1 MNYNNFGSNNDIK
14 ECNIAATI
22 LKIQERKTS
31 KGNSYAIIKLTDL
44 SGVFEIFIF
53 SELLELNR
61 SILLEGNS
69 LLFTLNKSLNIV
81 ENRFKGINVIKL
93 VAIKDLLNKPISEA
107 EFILKDLNQIKKI
120 SNILQEN
127 GETNVKIK
135 ILDEKGNLVFNLKKK
150 RKIERSSLTRLE
162 NEDISSIIS

>member
-1 MNYNNFGSNNDIK
+1 M
-14 ECNIAATI
+14 
-22 LKIQERKTS
+22 
-31 KGNSYAIIKLTDL
+31 
-44 SGVFEIFIF
+44 
-53 SELLELNR
+53 
-61 SILLEGNS
+61 
-69 LLFTLNKSLNIV
+69 LFTLNKSLNIE
-81 ENRFKGINVIKL
+81 ENRFKRKNLTKIVS
-93 VAIKDLLNKPISEA
+93 IKDLINKPISEA

>member
-1 MNYNNFGSNNDIK
+1 M
-14 ECNIAATI
+14 
-22 LKIQERKTS
+22 
-31 KGNSYAIIKLTDL
+31 
-44 SGVFEIFIF
+44 
-53 SELLELNR
+53 
-61 SILLEGNS
+61 
-69 LLFTLNKSLNIV
+69 
-81 ENRFKGINVIKL
+81 ENRFKRINVIKI

>member
-1 MNYNNFGSNNDIK
+1 MV
-14 ECNIAATI
+14 
-22 LKIQERKTS
+22 KIVS
-31 KGNSYAIIKLTDL
+31 
-44 SGVFEIFIF
+44 
-53 SELLELNR
+53 
-61 SILLEGNS
+61 
-69 LLFTLNKSLNIV
+69 
-81 ENRFKGINVIKL
+81 
-93 VAIKDLLNKPISEA
+93 IKDLLNKPISEA

-135 ILDEKGNLVFNLKKK
+135 ILDDKGNLVFNLKKK